1 MNLKTTFSRLL
12 AMFPAMKPFR
22 LQYLPLFCTLEACA
36 STAVA
41 ATLPSDLI
49 GATEQFLEHSVTQYL
64 QRSEIH
70 GRHEIQVNSLDP
82 RLRLAACDVP
92 LAVTLESPAQPIGRV
107 TCRVRCEGSSP
118 WTVFVPAQVRLY
130 RPVLVATRPL
140 NRNAILTDGD
150 IALAERD
157 VGQLTQGYL
166 TDPSQISGKKLTR
179 SVQTDQVL
187 ATGHVVMAEVIRKG
201 DQVVIN
207 ARSGTISV
215 KMPGE
220 ALSDGGIGE
229 QIRVRNTRSQRI
241 VRGRV
246 VGPGT
251 VEVQM

>member
-1 MNLKTTFSRLL
+1 MNLKTTFSWLL
-12 AMFPAMKPFR
+12 TSFPRWKPVR
-22 LQYLPLFCTLEACA
+22 LQYLPLLCALEVCVSSAF
-36 STAVA
+36 A

-49 GATEQFLEHSVTQYL
+49 GATEHFLEQSVTEYL

-82 RLRLAACDVP
+82 RLRLAGCDTP
-92 LAVTLESPAQPIGRV
+92 LNVSLESPAQPIGRV

-140 NRNAILTDGD
+140 SRNAPIQQGD
-150 IALAERD
+150 AILAERD
-157 VGQLTQGYL
+157 VGQLTQGYM
-166 TDPSQISGKKLTR
+166 TDLSQVDGKKLTR

-187 ATGHVVMAEVIRKG
+187 ATTHVAMAEVIRKG

-207 ARSGTISV
+207 ARSGAISV

-220 ALSDGGIGE
+220 ALSDGGVGE

-246 VGPGT
+246 LGPGA

>member
-1 MNLKTTFSRLL
+1 MNLKTTFSWL
-12 AMFPAMKPFR
+12 PALFSARKPSR
-22 LQYLPLFCTLEACA
+22 LQYLSLLCALEACV
-36 STAVA
+36 SSVFA

-49 GATEQFLEHSVTQYL
+49 GATESFLEQRVTEYL

-92 LAVTLESPAQPIGRV
+92 LTVSLESPTQPIGRV
-107 TCRVRCEGSSP
+107 TCRIRCEGSSP

-140 NRNAILTDGD
+140 NRNALIQPGD
-150 IALAERD
+150 AALAERD
-157 VGQLTQGYL
+157 IGQLTQGYL
-166 TDPSQISGKKLTR
+166 TDLSQVAGKKLTR
-179 SVQTDQVL
+179 AVQTDQVL
-187 ATGHVVMAEVIRKG
+187 ATIHVAMAEVIRKG

-207 ARSGTISV
+207 AHSGAISV

-220 ALSDGGIGE
+220 ALSDGGLGE
-229 QIRVRNTRSQRI
+229 QIRVRNTRSQKI

-246 VGPGT
+246 VGPGS